1 MSNGFPFKFMF
12 QELEK
17 LLDVLKHAHEL
28 LSKDLLM
35 DAFSLML
42 SEMQE
47 NISLVS
53 YSSRLASQVRRSISL
68 YLSIYI
74 YIYRHTHMHTSF
86 SISLDSSLL
95 PSHGV
100 CLCMHVSLYMS
111 MEHHTKLHYLLCPSI
126 PVCVV
131 RKHHKE
137 PHLLCLKNVWVHGQS
152 TILHHDV
159 QFERVS

>member
-28 LSKDLLM
+28 LAKDLLM

-74 YIYRHTHMHTSF
+74 YIYIYRHTHMHASF

-95 PSHGV
+95 PPPFSRCLPVYACISVYVYGAPYKTALFTVSIYPCV
-100 CLCMHVSLYMS
+100 CCS
-111 MEHHTKLHYLLCPSI
+111 KAP
-126 PVCVV
+126 
-131 RKHHKE
+131 
-137 PHLLCLKNVWVHGQS
+137 
-152 TILHHDV
+152 
-159 QFERVS
+159 